1 MNKPVEIIFRD
12 MPQSEEVEAR
22 IREKV
27 AKLETYYDHIL
38 ACHVVIESPHSHHHQ
53 GNLFH
58 VGIDLTVP
66 GGEII
71 VNRDP
76 REHHSHE
83 DAYVAIRDA
92 FKAARRKLQDFARK
106 QRGDIKTHVVPPHG
120 IIFEL
125 VPEMDYG
132 RIRGSDGRELYFH
145 RSCFLDGDFDT
156 LEIGDEVR
164 FVEEVGRKGLQAS
177 TVHLVRRHRIAD
189 G

>member
-1 MNKPVEIIFRD
+1 MNKPVEITFRD
-12 MPQSEEVEAR
+12 MPRSEAVEAK

-27 AKLETYYDHIL
+27 ARLEEFYEHIL

-66 GGEII
+66 DGEII

-76 REHHSHE
+76 REHHVHE

-106 QRGDIKTHVVPPHG
+106 QRGDIKAHVVPPHG

-125 VPEMDYG
+125 VPEQNYG

-145 RSCFLDGDFDT
+145 RNSFLGGDFDT
-156 LEIGDEVR
+156 LNIGDEVR
-164 FVEEVGRKGLQAS
+164 FVEGVGKKGLQAS
-177 TVHLVRRHRIAD
+177 TVHLIGKHHIID
-189 G
+189 